1 MIGNRDARLFDTT
14 TMVHATASNEMEQQE
29 TAVTANWTLSRPNDY
44 SDSPK
49 SPLALRTRKT
59 RSTAPSA
66 RRSVPSVSAPKVL
79 PGDPPGSE
87 TYLRGVGLRP
97 GRANR
102 RISPKKSIVPIVR
115 NKKDN
120 DAKCVDE
127 SEAVAVDVL
136 DYLPMEVAKMVINMQ
151 QYYAAGVEELMGK
164 LGGVSEEVRLA
175 RKENEELVEKL
186 VGLSEDVVLEREE
199 NEEMRRRLDMHFVM
213 LRQAN
218 KFMQSVR
225 DGSLGGVG
233 GADVPVLVEEEEEEE
248 EEEPTLVEEED
259 VAMRGVVDME
269 VPPVPSVDREPVRST
284 GRKAPKRRV
293 SGNHGLRRRGKRQT
307 RMKKKK
313 ASMAE
318 KGVRFEDGPDVHQ
331 AEETPREQGA
341 SQERDE
347 DEDDDH
353 LKILAGAPRLQAM
366 LRRSAW
372 TAINHRPNAT
382 DPNAEYRPCSPSSA
396 SERSSSPPRSPSPTP
411 LPRRPQTPTTTPS
424 TPTTTPTKPSP
435 SSSSPRPRYSTPR
448 HTTLPRYASGPPSR
462 PFRFHRMGRTVLD
475 VWTEYK
481 HGKKG
486 NPAIEALERQYA
498 TGWRTGTLRE
508 IKYASN
514 YVGVRQKVVSKVEE
528 ICARDGIAPEEACRR
543 LDERV
548 DGRMQMLISA
558 VRKGEDPFEVI
569 PKR

>member
-1 MIGNRDARLFDTT
+1 
-14 TMVHATASNEMEQQE
+14 MVHATASDDMQQQE
-29 TAVTANWTLSRPNDY
+29 TCEPAMT
-44 SDSPK
+44 SDSSK
-49 SPLALRTRKT
+49 APLALRTRKT
-59 RSTAPSA
+59 RSTAPST
-66 RRSVPSVSAPKVL
+66 RCSVPSVSAPKGL
-79 PGDPPGSE
+79 PGDPPGPE

-102 RISPKKSIVPIVR
+102 RISPRKSIVPIVR

-120 DAKCVDE
+120 NTTCVDE

-151 QYYAAGVEELMGK
+151 QYYAAGVEELTGK
-164 LGGVSEEVRLA
+164 LGSVSEEVRLA
-175 RKENEELVEKL
+175 RKQNEELVEKL
-186 VGLSEDVVLEREE
+186 GVLSEDVVLEREE

-225 DGSLGGVG
+225 DGSFGIE
-233 GADVPVLVEEEEEEE
+233 GADV
-248 EEEPTLVEEED
+248 PTLVEEEED
-259 VAMRGVVDME
+259 VTMRGVDME
-269 VPPVPSVDREPVRST
+269 VPPVPRVDREPVRST
-284 GRKAPKRRV
+284 GRKVPKRRAGG
-293 SGNHGLRRRGKRQT
+293 SCGLRRGKRQT
-307 RMKKKK
+307 RMETLT
-313 ASMAE
+313 AE
-318 KGVRFEDGPDVHQ
+318 KGVHFEDGGDAMDIHEV
-331 AEETPREQGA
+331 EEEAP
-341 SQERDE
+341 QERDEDE

-353 LKILAGAPRLQAM
+353 LKILAGAPRLQAL
-366 LRRSAW
+366 LRKSAW
-372 TAINHRPNAT
+372 TAINHCPTNT
-382 DPNAEYRPCSPSSA
+382 DPNADYRPCSPSSA
-396 SERSSSPPRSPSPTP
+396 SESSSSPPRSPSPAP
-411 LPRRPQTPTTTPS
+411 LPRPQTPPN
-424 TPTTTPTKPSP
+424 TTTPTKSPP
-435 SSSSPRPRYSTPR
+435 SSRPRYSTPR
-448 HTTLPRYASGPPSR
+448 HTTIPRYASGPPNR

-486 NPAIEALERQYA
+486 NPAIESLEKQFA

-528 ICARDGIAPEEACRR
+528 ICARDGIEPEEACRR

>member
-1 MIGNRDARLFDTT
+1 
-14 TMVHATASNEMEQQE
+14 MVHATVSNEMEQQQSHE
-29 TAVTANWTLSRPNDY
+29 LALTANLALSCPNNH
-44 SDSPK
+44 SCPSK

-66 RRSVPSVSAPKVL
+66 RCAVPSVSAPKGL

-87 TYLRGVGLRP
+87 PYLRGVGLRP

-102 RISPKKSIVPIVR
+102 RNTPKKSIVPIVR

-120 DAKCVDE
+120 TNPKCVEE
-127 SEAVAVDVL
+127 SETTVAVDVL

-164 LGGVSEEVRLA
+164 LGSMSEEVRLA
-175 RKENEELVEKL
+175 RKENEELLEKL
-186 VGLSEDVVLEREE
+186 AGLSEDVVLEREE
-199 NEEMRRRLDMHFVM
+199 GEEMRRRLDMHFVM

-225 DGSLGGVG
+225 DGSLGGVE
-233 GADVPVLVEEEEEEE
+233 GADVP
-248 EEEPTLVEEED
+248 TLVEDAEEED
-259 VAMRGVVDME
+259 DDVRMRGLDME
-269 VPPVPSVDREPVRST
+269 VPPVPSGDREPLRST
-284 GRKAPKRRV
+284 GRKVPKRRAGG
-293 SGNHGLRRRGKRQT
+293 SYGLRRRGKRQT
-307 RMKKKK
+307 RMKKT
-313 ASMAE
+313 STVE
-318 KGVRFEDGPDVHQ
+318 KGVHFEDGSDAMEVYQ
-331 AEETPREQGA
+331 AEVSGRGTLREEEA
-341 SQERDE
+341 LQERGHDNDEDE

-353 LKILAGAPRLQAM
+353 LRILAGAPRLQAM
-366 LRRSAW
+366 LRKSAW
-372 TAINHRPNAT
+372 TAINHHHPKNT
-382 DPNAEYRPCSPSSA
+382 DPNADYRPHSPSSA
-396 SERSSSPPRSPSPTP
+396 SEYSASPPQSPRSPSPTP
-411 LPRRPQTPTTTPS
+411 LPRRPQTPTPKII
-424 TPTTTPTKPSP
+424 TTPTKSPP
-435 SSSSPRPRYSTPR
+435 SSSSSRPRYSTPR

-486 NPAIEALERQYA
+486 NPAIESLERQYA

-528 ICARDGIAPEEACRR
+528 ICAREGIEPEEACRR

-548 DGRMQMLISA
+548 DGRMQMLITA

>member
-1 MIGNRDARLFDTT
+1 
-14 TMVHATASNEMEQQE
+14 MVHATASNEMERQE
-29 TAVTANWTLSRPNDY
+29 SRGLALTANRPPSCSNNH
-44 SDSPK
+44 SCPSK

-59 RSTAPSA
+59 RSTAPST
-66 RRSVPSVSAPKVL
+66 RCSVPSVSAPSVL
-79 PGDPPGSE
+79 PGDPPGSD

-102 RISPKKSIVPIVR
+102 RITPKKSIVPIIR

-120 DAKCVDE
+120 NNPKCVEE
-127 SEAVAVDVL
+127 SETTVAVDVL

-164 LGGVSEEVRLA
+164 LSSMSEEVRLA
-175 RKENEELVEKL
+175 RKENEELLEKL
-186 VGLSEDVVLEREE
+186 AGLSEDVVLEREE
-199 NEEMRRRLDMHFVM
+199 GEEMRRRLDMHFVM

-225 DGSLGGVG
+225 DGSLGGVE
-233 GADVPVLVEEEEEEE
+233 GADDVPTLVEEEEEND
-248 EEEPTLVEEED
+248 D
-259 VAMRGVVDME
+259 VRMTGLDME

-284 GRKAPKRRV
+284 GRKVPKRRAGG
-293 SGNHGLRRRGKRQT
+293 SYGLRRKGKKRQT
-307 RMKKKK
+307 RMKK
-313 ASMAE
+313 ASTTE
-318 KGVRFEDGPDVHQ
+318 KGVHFEDGSDAMEVRQ
-331 AEETPREQGA
+331 AEVLALDKLREEEA
-341 SQERDE
+341 PQEEDDD

-366 LRRSAW
+366 LRKSAW
-372 TAINHRPNAT
+372 TAINHNQNNT
-382 DPNAEYRPCSPSSA
+382 DPNADYRPHSPSSA
-396 SERSSSPPRSPSPTP
+396 SESSSSPSPRSPSPTP
-411 LPRRPQTPTTTPS
+411 LPRRPQTPTA
-424 TPTTTPTKPSP
+424 TTPTKPSSSSP
-435 SSSSPRPRYSTPR
+435 QSSSSSRPRYSTPR

-486 NPAIEALERQYA
+486 NPAIESLERQYA

-528 ICARDGIAPEEACRR
+528 ICAREGIEPEEACRR

-548 DGRMQMLISA
+548 DGRMQMLITA

>member
-1 MIGNRDARLFDTT
+1 
-14 TMVHATASNEMEQQE
+14 MVHATASNELEQQQSRDL
-29 TAVTANWTLSRPNDY
+29 TLTANRPPSCSENY
-44 SDSPK
+44 SCPSK

-59 RSTAPSA
+59 RSTAPST
-66 RRSVPSVSAPKVL
+66 VPSVSAPKGL

-87 TYLRGVGLRP
+87 PYLRGVGLRP

-102 RISPKKSIVPIVR
+102 RIPPKKSIVPIIR

-120 DAKCVDE
+120 TNPKCVEE
-127 SEAVAVDVL
+127 SETVVAVDVL

-164 LGGVSEEVRLA
+164 LSSMSEEVRLV
-175 RKENEELVEKL
+175 RKENEELLEKL
-186 VGLSEDVVLEREE
+186 AGLSEDVVLEREE
-199 NEEMRRRLDMHFVM
+199 GEEMRRRLDMHFVM

-225 DGSLGGVG
+225 DGSLGGVE
-233 GADVPVLVEEEEEEE
+233 GADDV
-248 EEEPTLVEEED
+248 PTLVEEGDEEEED
-259 VAMRGVVDME
+259 VQMRGLDME

-284 GRKAPKRRV
+284 GRKVPKRRAGG
-293 SGNHGLRRRGKRQT
+293 SYGLRRRGKRQT
-307 RMKKKK
+307 RMKK
-313 ASMAE
+313 ASTAE
-318 KGVRFEDGPDVHQ
+318 KGVHFNDTMEIHQ
-331 AEETPREQGA
+331 AEMPGLETQREEEA
-341 SQERDE
+341 LQERDDDDE

-366 LRRSAW
+366 LRKSAW
-372 TAINHRPNAT
+372 TAINHHQNDT
-382 DPNAEYRPCSPSSA
+382 DPNADYRPCSPSSA
-396 SERSSSPPRSPSPTP
+396 SECSSSSPSPRSPSPTP
-411 LPRRPQTPTTTPS
+411 LPRRPQTPTTI
-424 TPTTTPTKPSP
+424 TPTKSSSSLLTKSPP
-435 SSSSPRPRYSTPR
+435 SSSSSRPRYSTPR

-528 ICARDGIAPEEACRR
+528 ICAREGIEPEEACRR

-548 DGRMQMLISA
+548 DGRMQMLITA

>member
-1 MIGNRDARLFDTT
+1 
-14 TMVHATASNEMEQQE
+14 MVHATASNELEQQQSRE
-29 TAVTANWTLSRPNDY
+29 PAMTANLALSCSNNY
-44 SDSPK
+44 SVPSK

-59 RSTAPSA
+59 RSTAPST
-66 RRSVPSVSAPKVL
+66 VPSVSAPKGL

-87 TYLRGVGLRP
+87 PYLRGVGLRP

-102 RISPKKSIVPIVR
+102 RISPKKSIVPIIR

-120 DAKCVDE
+120 TNPKCVEE
-127 SEAVAVDVL
+127 SETTVAVDVL

-164 LGGVSEEVRLA
+164 LGSMSEEVRLA
-175 RKENEELVEKL
+175 RRENEELLEKL
-186 VGLSEDVVLEREE
+186 AGLSEDVVLEREE
-199 NEEMRRRLDMHFVM
+199 GEEMRRRLDMHFVM

-225 DGSLGGVG
+225 DGSLGGSVE
-233 GADVPVLVEEEEEEE
+233 GADVPTLVEDAEEEEE
-248 EEEPTLVEEED
+248 D
-259 VAMRGVVDME
+259 VTMRGLDME
-269 VPPVPSVDREPVRST
+269 VPPVPSDDREPVRST
-284 GRKAPKRRV
+284 GRKVPKRRAGG
-293 SGNHGLRRRGKRQT
+293 SYGLRRRGKRQT
-307 RMKKKK
+307 RMKKT
-313 ASMAE
+313 SMAE
-318 KGVRFEDGPDVHQ
+318 KGVHFKDGCDAMEIQQ
-331 AEETPREQGA
+331 AEVSGLETLREEAAPQDGD
-341 SQERDE
+341 DE
-347 DEDDDH
+347 DEDDDDDH

-366 LRRSAW
+366 LRKSAW
-372 TAINHRPNAT
+372 TAINHHRPNNT
-382 DPNAEYRPCSPSSA
+382 DPNADYRPCSPSSA
-396 SERSSSPPRSPSPTP
+396 SESSSSPSPRSPSPPP
-411 LPRRPQTPTTTPS
+411 LPRRPQAPTPNTTK
-424 TPTTTPTKPSP
+424 TPTKLLSSPTKSPP
-435 SSSSPRPRYSTPR
+435 SSSSSRPRYSTPR

-486 NPAIEALERQYA
+486 NPAIESLERQYA

-528 ICARDGIAPEEACRR
+528 ICAREGIEPEEACRR

-548 DGRMQMLISA
+548 DGRMQMLITA
-558 VRKGEDPFEVI
+558 VRKGEDPFKVI

>member
-1 MIGNRDARLFDTT
+1 
-14 TMVHATASNEMEQQE
+14 MVHATASDEIEQQE
-29 TAVTANWTLSRPNDY
+29 SRELALTANRPPSCSNNSY
-44 SDSPK
+44 GSSK

-59 RSTAPSA
+59 RSTAPS
-66 RRSVPSVSAPKVL
+66 VSAPNVL

-87 TYLRGVGLRP
+87 PYLRGVGLRP

-102 RISPKKSIVPIVR
+102 RITPKKSIVPIVR

-120 DAKCVDE
+120 TKCLDNAKCVDE
-127 SEAVAVDVL
+127 PETVAVDVL

-164 LGGVSEEVRLA
+164 LSSMSEEVKLA
-175 RKENEELVEKL
+175 RKENEELLEKL
-186 VGLSEDVVLEREE
+186 AGLSEDVVLEREE
-199 NEEMRRRLDMHFVM
+199 GEEMRRRLDMHFVM

-225 DGSLGGVG
+225 DGSLGGVE
-233 GADVPVLVEEEEEEE
+233 GADVPTLVED
-248 EEEPTLVEEED
+248 EEED
-259 VAMRGVVDME
+259 VSMRGLDME

-284 GRKAPKRRV
+284 GRKVLKRRAGG
-293 SGNHGLRRRGKRQT
+293 SYGLRRRGKRQT
-307 RMKKKK
+307 RTKK
-313 ASMAE
+313 ASTAE
-318 KGVRFEDGPDVHQ
+318 KGVHFEDGPGTMEIQQ
-331 AEETPREQGA
+331 AEETL
-341 SQERDE
+341 QEEEAPQEGDDDD

-366 LRRSAW
+366 LRKSAW
-372 TAINHRPNAT
+372 TAINHHQNNT
-382 DPNAEYRPCSPSSA
+382 DPNADYRPHSPSSA
-396 SERSSSPPRSPSPTP
+396 SESSSSPSPHSPSPTP
-411 LPRRPQTPTTTPS
+411 LPRRPQTPTTTPTKLLS
-424 TPTTTPTKPSP
+424 SPTKSPP
-435 SSSSPRPRYSTPR
+435 SSSSSRPRYSTPR

-486 NPAIEALERQYA
+486 NPAIESLERQYA

-528 ICARDGIAPEEACRR
+528 ICAREGIEPEEACRR

-548 DGRMQMLISA
+548 DGRMQMLITA

>member
-1 MIGNRDARLFDTT
+1 
-14 TMVHATASNEMEQQE
+14 MVHATASNELEQQQGRE
-29 TAVTANWTLSRPNDY
+29 LAMIADQALSCSNNY
-44 SDSPK
+44 SGSSK

-59 RSTAPSA
+59 RSTAPST
-66 RRSVPSVSAPKVL
+66 VPSVSAPNVL
-79 PGDPPGSE
+79 PADPPGSE
-87 TYLRGVGLRP
+87 TYLRGVGLRL

-102 RISPKKSIVPIVR
+102 RNTPKKSIVPIIR

-120 DAKCVDE
+120 SNPKCVEE
-127 SEAVAVDVL
+127 SETTVAVDVL

-164 LGGVSEEVRLA
+164 LSSMSEEVRLA
-175 RKENEELVEKL
+175 RKENEDLLEKL
-186 VGLSEDVVLEREE
+186 AGLSEDVVLEREE
-199 NEEMRRRLDMHFVM
+199 GEEMRRRLDMHFVM

-225 DGSLGGVG
+225 DGSLGGVE
-233 GADVPVLVEEEEEEE
+233 GADVPTLVEDAEEEEE
-248 EEEPTLVEEED
+248 D
-259 VAMRGVVDME
+259 VTMRGLDME

-284 GRKAPKRRV
+284 GKKVPKRRAGG
-293 SGNHGLRRRGKRQT
+293 SYGLRRKGKKRQT
-307 RMKKKK
+307 RMKK
-313 ASMAE
+313 ASTAG
-318 KGVRFEDGPDVHQ
+318 KGVHFNDTMEIQQ
-331 AEETPREQGA
+331 AEVETRREEQA
-341 SQERDE
+341 PQERDHEDEDE

-353 LKILAGAPRLQAM
+353 LKILAGAPRLQAI
-366 LRRSAW
+366 LRKSAW
-372 TAINHRPNAT
+372 TAINHRRPNNA
-382 DPNAEYRPCSPSSA
+382 DPNADYRPCSPSSA
-396 SERSSSPPRSPSPTP
+396 SESSSSPPQSPRSPSPTP
-411 LPRRPQTPTTTPS
+411 LPRRPQTPTTTP
-424 TPTTTPTKPSP
+424 TKSPP
-435 SSSSPRPRYSTPR
+435 SSSSSRPRYSTPR

-486 NPAIEALERQYA
+486 NPAIESLERQYA

-528 ICARDGIAPEEACRR
+528 ICAREGIEPEEACRR

-548 DGRMQMLISA
+548 DGRMQMLITA

>member
-1 MIGNRDARLFDTT
+1 
-14 TMVHATASNEMEQQE
+14 MVHATASNEMEQQE
-29 TAVTANWTLSRPNDY
+29 SRELALTANRPPSCSNNY
-44 SDSPK
+44 SCPSK

-66 RRSVPSVSAPKVL
+66 VPSVSAPKGL

-87 TYLRGVGLRP
+87 PYLRGMGLRP

-102 RISPKKSIVPIVR
+102 RITPKKSIVPIVR

-120 DAKCVDE
+120 TNPKCVEE
-127 SEAVAVDVL
+127 SETVVAVDVL

-164 LGGVSEEVRLA
+164 LGSMSEEVRLA
-175 RKENEELVEKL
+175 RKENEELLEKL
-186 VGLSEDVVLEREE
+186 AGLSEDVVLEREE
-199 NEEMRRRLDMHFVM
+199 GEEMRRRLDMHFVM

-225 DGSLGGVG
+225 DGSLGGVE
-233 GADVPVLVEEEEEEE
+233 GADVPTLVVEEEEEEE
-248 EEEPTLVEEED
+248 ED
-259 VAMRGVVDME
+259 VTMRGLDME

-284 GRKAPKRRV
+284 GRKVPKRRAGG
-293 SGNHGLRRRGKRQT
+293 SYGLRRRGKKRQT
-307 RMKKKK
+307 RMKKT
-313 ASMAE
+313 STAE
-318 KGVRFEDGPDVHQ
+318 KGVHFEDGPDAMEVRQ
-331 AEETPREQGA
+331 TEEEAP
-341 SQERDE
+341 QERGHNVEDDDE
-347 DEDDDH
+347 EDDDH

-366 LRRSAW
+366 LRKSAW
-372 TAINHRPNAT
+372 TAINHHHPNNT
-382 DPNAEYRPCSPSSA
+382 DPNADYRPCSPSSA
-396 SERSSSPPRSPSPTP
+396 SESSSSPSPRSPSPTP
-411 LPRRPQTPTTTPS
+411 LPRRPQTPT
-424 TPTTTPTKPSP
+424 KP
-435 SSSSPRPRYSTPR
+435 SSSSSTTKSPPSSSSSRPRYSTPR

-486 NPAIEALERQYA
+486 NPAIESLERQYA

-528 ICARDGIAPEEACRR
+528 ICAREGIEPEEACRR

-548 DGRMQMLISA
+548 DGRMQMLITA

>member
-1 MIGNRDARLFDTT
+1 MA
-14 TMVHATASNEMEQQE
+14 HATASNEMEQQE
-29 TAVTANWTLSRPNDY
+29 TCEPGMTANCSLSRSNVYP
-44 SDSPK
+44 DSSK
-49 SPLALRTRKT
+49 APLALQTRKT

-66 RRSVPSVSAPKVL
+66 RCSVPSVSAPKGRT
-79 PGDPPGSE
+79 GDPPGSE
-87 TYLRGVGLRP
+87 TYLRGVGPRP
-97 GRANR
+97 GRATR
-102 RISPKKSIVPIVR
+102 RISPRKSLVPIVR
-115 NKKDN
+115 NKKDE
-120 DAKCVDE
+120 AKCVDG
-127 SEAVAVDVL
+127 SEAEAVDVL

-151 QYYAAGVEELMGK
+151 QHYAAGVEELMGK
-164 LGGVSEEVRLA
+164 LGSVSEEVRLA

-186 VGLSEDVVLEREE
+186 GVLSEDVVLEREE

-225 DGSLGGVG
+225 DGSLGVV
-233 GADVPVLVEEEEEEE
+233 GADVP
-248 EEEPTLVEEED
+248 TLDEEED
-259 VAMRGVVDME
+259 VTMRSVDME

-284 GRKAPKRRV
+284 GRKVPKRRAGG
-293 SGNHGLRRRGKRQT
+293 SIGLRRRGKRQT
-307 RMKKKK
+307 RMKK

-318 KGVRFEDGPDVHQ
+318 KGVHFEDGSDAMDIHQ
-331 AEETPREQGA
+331 AEEEAPRE
-341 SQERDE
+341 RDDDDDE

-366 LRRSAW
+366 LRKSAW
-372 TAINHRPNAT
+372 TAINNCPSNT
-382 DPNAEYRPCSPSSA
+382 DPNADYRPCSPSSA
-396 SERSSSPPRSPSPTP
+396 SERSSSPSPSPTP
-411 LPRRPQTPTTTPS
+411 LPRRPQTPTTTP
-424 TPTTTPTKPSP
+424 TKSPP
-435 SSSSPRPRYSTPR
+435 SSSSTRPRYSTPR
-448 HTTLPRYASGPPSR
+448 HTTLPRYASGPPNR

-486 NPAIEALERQYA
+486 NPAIEALEKEYA

-528 ICARDGIAPEEACRR
+528 ICARDGIEPEEACRR

>member
-1 MIGNRDARLFDTT
+1 
-14 TMVHATASNEMEQQE
+14 MVHATASNEMAQQE
-29 TAVTANWTLSRPNDY
+29 TCELAMTANCSLSRSNIY
-44 SDSPK
+44 SGSSK
-49 SPLALRTRKT
+49 SPLTLHARKT
-59 RSTAPSA
+59 RSTAPSTCC
-66 RRSVPSVSAPKVL
+66 SVPSVSAPKGL

-97 GRANR
+97 GRAKG
-102 RISPKKSIVPIVR
+102 RISPRKSIVPIVR
-115 NKKDN
+115 NKKDS
-120 DAKCVDE
+120 AKCVNVDE
-127 SEAVAVDVL
+127 SETVAVDVL

-164 LGGVSEEVRLA
+164 LGSVSEEVRLA

-225 DGSLGGVG
+225 DGSLGGVE
-233 GADVPVLVEEEEEEE
+233 GADVPTLVEEEEEQD
-248 EEEPTLVEEED
+248 D
-259 VAMRGVVDME
+259 VTMRSVDMG

-284 GRKAPKRRV
+284 GRKVPKRRAGG
-293 SGNHGLRRRGKRQT
+293 SCGLRRRGKKQ
-307 RMKKKK
+307 KKT
-313 ASMAE
+313 SLGE
-318 KGVRFEDGPDVHQ
+318 KGVRFEEKSDIHQ
-331 AEETPREQGA
+331 AEETLREEEA
-341 SQERDE
+341 PQERDEDE

-366 LRRSAW
+366 LRKSAW
-372 TAINHRPNAT
+372 TAINHRPTNT
-382 DPNAEYRPCSPSSA
+382 DPNADYRPCSPSSA
-396 SERSSSPPRSPSPTP
+396 SERSSSPSPSPRSPSPTP
-411 LPRRPQTPTTTPS
+411 LPRRPQTPN
-424 TPTTTPTKPSP
+424 PTTTPTKSPP
-435 SSSSPRPRYSTPR
+435 SSSSTRPRYSTPR

-486 NPAIEALERQYA
+486 NPAIEALEKEYA

-528 ICARDGIAPEEACRR
+528 ICARDGIEPEEACRR

>member
-1 MIGNRDARLFDTT
+1 
-14 TMVHATASNEMEQQE
+14 MVHATASNEMEQQE
-29 TAVTANWTLSRPNDY
+29 SRELAMTANLALSCSNNH
-44 SDSPK
+44 SCSSK

-59 RSTAPSA
+59 RSTAPSS
-66 RRSVPSVSAPKVL
+66 RSSVPSVSAPKEL
-79 PGDPPGSE
+79 PTDPPGSE
-87 TYLRGVGLRP
+87 PYLRGVGLRP

-102 RISPKKSIVPIVR
+102 RISPKKSIVPIIR

-120 DAKCVDE
+120 NSKCVEE
-127 SEAVAVDVL
+127 SETTVAVDVL

-164 LGGVSEEVRLA
+164 LGSMSEEVRLA
-175 RKENEELVEKL
+175 RKENEELLEKL
-186 VGLSEDVVLEREE
+186 AGLSEDVVLEREE

-225 DGSLGGVG
+225 DGSLGGVE
-233 GADVPVLVEEEEEEE
+233 GADVPTLVEEEEEGD
-248 EEEPTLVEEED
+248 D
-259 VAMRGVVDME
+259 VRMRGLDME

-284 GRKAPKRRV
+284 GRKVPKRRAGE
-293 SGNHGLRRRGKRQT
+293 SYGLRRRGKRQT
-307 RMKKKK
+307 RMKK
-313 ASMAE
+313 ASTVE
-318 KGVRFEDGPDVHQ
+318 KGVHFNNVMEIQQ
-331 AEETPREQGA
+331 AEVSGLETLREKEA
-341 SQERDE
+341 PQEGDDDE

-366 LRRSAW
+366 LRKSAW
-372 TAINHRPNAT
+372 TAINHRQNDT
-382 DPNAEYRPCSPSSA
+382 DPNADYRPCSPSSA
-396 SERSSSPPRSPSPTP
+396 SESSSSPSPRSPSPTP
-411 LPRRPQTPTTTPS
+411 LPRRPQTPTI
-424 TPTTTPTKPSP
+424 TTPTKPSSSPP
-435 SSSSPRPRYSTPR
+435 SSSSSRPRYSTPR

-486 NPAIEALERQYA
+486 NPAIESLERQYA

-528 ICARDGIAPEEACRR
+528 ICARDGITPEEACRR

-548 DGRMQMLISA
+548 DGRMQMLITA

>member
-1 MIGNRDARLFDTT
+1 M
-14 TMVHATASNEMEQQE
+14 
-29 TAVTANWTLSRPNDY
+29 TANLALSCSNNY
-44 SDSPK
+44 SCPSK

-66 RRSVPSVSAPKVL
+66 RSSVPSVSAPNVL

-87 TYLRGVGLRP
+87 PYLRGVGLRP

-120 DAKCVDE
+120 DPKCADE
-127 SEAVAVDVL
+127 SETVVAVDVL

-164 LGGVSEEVRLA
+164 LGSMSEEVRLA
-175 RKENEELVEKL
+175 RKENEELLEKL
-186 VGLSEDVVLEREE
+186 AGLSEDVVLEREE
-199 NEEMRRRLDMHFVM
+199 SEEMRRRLDMHFVM

-225 DGSLGGVG
+225 DGSLGGVEG
-233 GADVPVLVEEEEEEE
+233 VDVPTLVEEEEEEE
-248 EEEPTLVEEED
+248 EVS
-259 VAMRGVVDME
+259 MRGLDME

-284 GRKAPKRRV
+284 GRKVPKRRAG
-293 SGNHGLRRRGKRQT
+293 GNYGLRRRGKRQT
-307 RMKKKK
+307 RMKKT
-313 ASMAE
+313 STAE
-318 KGVRFEDGPDVHQ
+318 KGVHFEGGSDAMDIHQ
-331 AEETPREQGA
+331 AEEEAAP
-341 SQERDE
+341 QERDDE
-347 DEDDDH
+347 DDEDDDH

-366 LRRSAW
+366 LRKSAW
-372 TAINHRPNAT
+372 TAINHHPNNT
-382 DPNAEYRPCSPSSA
+382 DPNADYRPHSPSSA
-396 SERSSSPPRSPSPTP
+396 SESSSSPSPRSPSPTP
-411 LPRRPQTPTTTPS
+411 LPRRPQTPTI
-424 TPTTTPTKPSP
+424 TTPTKPSSSSPTKSPP
-435 SSSSPRPRYSTPR
+435 SSSSSRPRYSTPR

-528 ICARDGIAPEEACRR
+528 ICAREGIEPEEACRR

-548 DGRMQMLISA
+548 DGRMQMLITA